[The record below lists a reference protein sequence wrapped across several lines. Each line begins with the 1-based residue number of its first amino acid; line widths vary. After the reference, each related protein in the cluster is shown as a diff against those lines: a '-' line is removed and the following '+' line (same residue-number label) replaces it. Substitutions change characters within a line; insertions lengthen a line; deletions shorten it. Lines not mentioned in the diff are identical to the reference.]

1 MRADEYRNAAAE
13 LRVKAERAA
22 TPEAAV
28 ELRQLAHAYLRLA
41 QDAERNALTD
51 LVYEPPPP
59 KFNEAS

>member
-13 LRVKAERAA
+13 LRLKAEKA
-22 TPEAAV
+22 TTSEAAV

-41 QDAERNALTD
+41 QDAERNSLTD

-59 KFNEAS
+59 KLNEGS